1 MKIKTQI
8 IFLITIPV
16 FIGIIINIIKPKSLP
31 WVAEPILLIKNQ
43 NDLSAILSEPEIR
56 EIGLSVAFNLH
67 NDGTLFVDAREEEY
81 IKEGFI
87 TGAIYDDDIEVLAA
101 KIDTLVGLD
110 RPFVIYCSDDDC
122 GSSEDLA
129 YNLQDWGFMNILVF
143 KGGWKMWTESGY
155 QVQENE

>member
-1 MKIKTQI
+1 
-8 IFLITIPV
+8 LITIPV
-16 FIGIIINIIKPKSLP
+16 FIGIIINIIKPESLP

-87 TGAIYDDDIEVLAA
+87 TGAIYDDDIEGLAA
-101 KIDTLVGLD
+101 KIDSLVGLD

-129 YNLQDWGFMNILVF
+129 YNLQDWGFTNILVF

>member
-1 MKIKTQI
+1 LKIKTQI

-16 FIGIIINIIKPKSLP
+16 FIGIIINIVKPESLP
-31 WVAEPILLIKNQ
+31 WAAEPILLIKNQ
-43 NDLSAILSEPEIR
+43 KDLSAILSEPEIR

-87 TGAIYDDDIEVLAA
+87 TGAIYDDDIEGLAA
-101 KIDTLVGLD
+101 KIDSLVGLD
-110 RPFVIYCSDDDC
+110 RPFVIYCSDNDC

-129 YNLQDWGFMNILVF
+129 YNLQDWGFTNILVF

>member
-1 MKIKTQI
+1 LKIKTQI

-16 FIGIIINIIKPKSLP
+16 FIGIIINIIKPESLP

-43 NDLSAILSEPEIR
+43 KDLSAILSEPEIR

-87 TGAIYDDDIEVLAA
+87 TGAIYDDDIEGLAA
-101 KIDTLVGLD
+101 KIDSLVGLD

-129 YNLQDWGFMNILVF
+129 YNLQDWGFTNILVF

>member
-1 MKIKTQI
+1 LKIKTQI

-16 FIGIIINIIKPKSLP
+16 FIGIIINIIKPESLP
-31 WVAEPILLIKNQ
+31 WTAEPILLIKNQ
-43 NDLSAILSEPEIR
+43 KDLSAILSEPEIR

-87 TGAIYDDDIEVLAA
+87 TGAIYDDDIEGLAA
-101 KIDTLVGLD
+101 KIDSLVGLD

-129 YNLQDWGFMNILVF
+129 YNLQDWGFTNILVF

>member
-1 MKIKTQI
+1 
-8 IFLITIPV
+8 LITIPV
-16 FIGIIINIIKPKSLP
+16 FIGIIINIIKPESLP
-31 WVAEPILLIKNQ
+31 WTAEPILLIKNQ
-43 NDLSAILSEPEIR
+43 KDLSAILSEPEIR

-87 TGAIYDDDIEVLAA
+87 TGAIYDDDIEGLAA
-101 KIDTLVGLD
+101 KIDSLVGLD

-129 YNLQDWGFMNILVF
+129 YNLQDWGFTNILVF

>member
-1 MKIKTQI
+1 
-8 IFLITIPV
+8 LITIPV
-16 FIGIIINIIKPKSLP
+16 FIGIIINIIKPESLP
-31 WVAEPILLIKNQ
+31 WAAEPILLIKNQ

-87 TGAIYDDDIEVLAA
+87 TGAIYDDDIEGLAA
-101 KIDTLVGLD
+101 KIDSLVGLD

-129 YNLQDWGFMNILVF
+129 YNLQDWGFTNILVF

>member
-1 MKIKTQI
+1 M
-8 IFLITIPV
+8 ITIPV
-16 FIGIIINIIKPKSLP
+16 FIGIIINIIKPESLP
-31 WVAEPILLIKNQ
+31 WTAEPILLIKNQ
-43 NDLSAILSEPEIR
+43 KDLSAILSEPEIR

-87 TGAIYDDDIEVLAA
+87 TGAIYDDDIEGLAA
-101 KIDTLVGLD
+101 KIDSLVGLD

-129 YNLQDWGFMNILVF
+129 YNLQDWGFTNILVF

>member
-1 MKIKTQI
+1 M
-8 IFLITIPV
+8 ITIPV
-16 FIGIIINIIKPKSLP
+16 FIGIIINIIKPESLP

-43 NDLSAILSEPEIR
+43 KDLSAILSEPEIR

-87 TGAIYDDDIEVLAA
+87 TGAIYDDDIEGLAA
-101 KIDTLVGLD
+101 KIDSLVGLD

>member
-1 MKIKTQI
+1 M
-8 IFLITIPV
+8 ITIPV
-16 FIGIIINIIKPKSLP
+16 FIGIIINIIKPESLP

-43 NDLSAILSEPEIR
+43 KDLSAILSEPEIR

-87 TGAIYDDDIEVLAA
+87 TGAIYDDDIEGLAA
-101 KIDTLVGLD
+101 KIDSLVGLD

-129 YNLQDWGFMNILVF
+129 YNLQDWGFTNILVF